1 MTSDHTTAATTQPT
15 TPPTTEH
22 TLDVPGATLSY
33 AVVGDLAAATPDR
46 PPLLLFGSPMDRTG
60 FATLAGHLTDRVL
73 VLLDHRNTGRSTR
86 EDPTAAVTPQQHA
99 ADLHALVTA
108 LGVGPL
114 EAFATSGGAVN
125 ALHLVAEHPDDLRLL
140 VAHEPP
146 MTALLPDADAVRAVC
161 DAMVATYDAQGQ
173 GPAMAAFI
181 SLVMHRGPVAA
192 DHADQPG
199 PDPAMFGLPTED
211 DGSRD
216 DPLMSNMRGGGVTS
230 VPDLDAVRAAS
241 TRVVVA
247 VGAESGGPED
257 GEIAGRSAY
266 ALAAALGQDPVVLPG
281 GHNGF
286 LGGEFGQT
294 GEPDAFGSRLR
305 EVLAG

>member
-1 MTSDHTTAATTQPT
+1 MTAQPATPT
-15 TPPTTEH
+15 TTDH

-33 AVVGDLAAATPDR
+33 AVVGDLADATADR

-60 FATLAGHLTDRVL
+60 FGTLAAHLGDRVL
-73 VLLDHRNTGRSTR
+73 VLLDHSNTGRSTR

-99 ADLHALVTA
+99 EDLHALVGA

-114 EAFATSGGAVN
+114 DAFASSGGAVN

-146 MTALLPDADAVRAVC
+146 MATLLPDADAIHAVC
-161 DAMVATYDAQGQ
+161 DAMVATYDAHGK
-173 GPAMAAFI
+173 GPAIAGFI
-181 SLVMHRGPVAA
+181 SLVMHRGPVAPG
-192 DHADQPG
+192 HADQPG

-216 DPLMSNMRGGGVTS
+216 DPMMSNMRGGGVVS

-247 VGAESGGPED
+247 VGEESGGPED

-266 ALAAALGQDPVVLPG
+266 AVAEALGLDTVLFPG

-294 GEPDAFGSRLR
+294 GKPEEFGARLR
-305 EVLAG
+305 EVLAAG

>member
-1 MTSDHTTAATTQPT
+1 MTDA
-15 TPPTTEH
+15 PTTER

-33 AVVGDLAAATPDR
+33 AVVGDLTDATPDR

-60 FATLAGHLTDRVL
+60 FGTLAGHLRDRVL

-86 EDPTAAVTPQQHA
+86 EDPAAAVTPQQHA
-99 ADLHALVTA
+99 DDLHALVKA
-108 LGVGPL
+108 LGVGPVD
-114 EAFATSGGAVN
+114 AFASSGAAVN
-125 ALHLVAEHPDDLRLL
+125 ALHLVAAHPHDLRVL

-146 MTALLPDADAVRAVC
+146 MTGLLPDADAVRAVC
-161 DAMVATYDAQGQ
+161 DAMVATYDARGQ
-173 GPAMAAFI
+173 GPAMARFI
-181 SLVMHRGPVAA
+181 SLVMHRGPVAPG
-192 DHADQPG
+192 HADQPASE
-199 PDPAMFGLPTED
+199 PAMFGLPSED

-230 VPDLDAVRAAS
+230 VPDLEAVRSAS

-247 VGAESGGPED
+247 VGEDSGGPED

-266 ALAAALGQDPVVLPG
+266 AVAEALGQDAVVFPG

-294 GEPDAFGSRLR
+294 GKPVEFAARLR
-305 EVLAG
+305 EVLAAG